1 MFKRSKNKSRSI
13 KKKNFLHQRFRK
25 RSRSQNVKKENSLPM
40 KYRLEKLA
48 IKKKKKTDKDF
59 PETKGVARISFESAS
74 WF

>member
-1 MFKRSKNKSRSI
+1 
-13 KKKNFLHQRFRK
+13 
-25 RSRSQNVKKENSLPM
+25 M

-74 WF
+74 CNLF